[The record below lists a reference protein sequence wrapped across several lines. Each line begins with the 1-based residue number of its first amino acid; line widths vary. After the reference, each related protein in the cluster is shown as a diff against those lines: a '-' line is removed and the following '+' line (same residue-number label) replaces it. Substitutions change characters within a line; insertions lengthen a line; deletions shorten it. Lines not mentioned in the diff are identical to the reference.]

1 MLKILKR
8 LIKPQQAPSV
18 LNYHNMGQDELW
30 KHVQKACGTE
40 SHKLLLRL
48 WSSNEAFISNQT
60 AKEVEEARQEK
71 RVAYAIKQDKKIAKL
86 REAKKA
92 TWLANKE
99 AQRVAAPAKKA
110 AQKAK
115 KALQAKK
122 ARIARKAQEQQ
133 AQQVIIEA
141 QEAQQAFYMNMIRTD
156 EVFKLETL
164 RKLEQRL
171 TYLINLNV
179 SSENPELQEL
189 YTKIKEINNA

>member
-1 MLKILKR
+1 MRRIFKMFQKTQV
-8 LIKPQQAPSV
+8 PQEM
-18 LNYHNMGQDELW
+18 NYHNMGQDELW
-30 KHVQKACGTE
+30 EHVQAACGTGR
-40 SHKLLLRL
+40 HKILLRL
-48 WSSNEAFISNQT
+48 WSSNAAFISNQT
-60 AKEVEEARQEK
+60 AKEAEEARQEK
-71 RVAYAIKQDKKIAKL
+71 RVAYLIKEDKKIAKL

-133 AQQVIIEA
+133 AIIEA
-141 QEAQQAFYMNMIRTD
+141 QQAQQAQQAFYMNMIRTD

-164 RKLEQRL
+164 RGLKKRFD
-171 TYLINLNV
+171 YLINLEV
-179 SSENPELQEL
+179 SRDNTELQEL
-189 YTKIKEINNA
+189 ANKIKEINNA

>member
-133 AQQVIIEA
+133 AQQ
-141 QEAQQAFYMNMIRTD
+141 AQQAFYMNMIRTD